1 MPIDTQAVFTA
12 EALLSIAWGSSG
24 GFYIPSDVFIDSEPC
39 NDDIFRST
47 FHGQHPENDQKPGRQ
62 LSQEE
67 LSVLLKELVGQM
79 LWIKVKGNLDERNDR
94 SQILKLGLCTSESN
108 LPRFS
113 FTSVGIAFGRK
124 HLWIP
129 TIRLEQRAGFVISPE
144 GFPLNAGLMEMP
156 FQCRAICGHFH
167 QGQQRQC
174 KSLEYRTRN
183 PGQQISQITFERSA
197 SNWRQTCREG
207 AAGYVWII
215 PLFRYDTCA

>member
-79 LWIKVKGNLDERNDR
+79 LWIKVKGYVHHCSLSVRFN
-94 SQILKLGLCTSESN
+94 IMPLGLDGPAIWMKEMI
-108 LPRFS
+108 
-113 FTSVGIAFGRK
+113 VRK
-124 HLWIP
+124 
-129 TIRLEQRAGFVISPE
+129 S
-144 GFPLNAGLMEMP
+144 
-156 FQCRAICGHFH
+156 
-167 QGQQRQC
+167 
-174 KSLEYRTRN
+174 
-183 PGQQISQITFERSA
+183 
-197 SNWRQTCREG
+197 
-207 AAGYVWII
+207 
-215 PLFRYDTCA
+215 